1 MNNPEDQD
9 LELEYLRN
17 RVIELE
23 QCLSDVLQMSRYL
36 SAPIC
41 RRIRLCYNNPN
52 QDTAVE
58 ESPDELALKAWTLT
72 YKNRQTRD
80 DNGK

>member
-9 LELEYLRN
+9 LEIEYLRN

-41 RRIRLCYNNPN
+41 RRIKLCYDNSG
-52 QDTAVE
+52 QGTVAGE
-58 ESPDELALKAWTLT
+58 LPDELALKAWTLT
-72 YKNRQTRD
+72 YKNRQKRND
-80 DNGK
+80 DA